1 MGLQPLGPPILAS
14 ETDGPADRWDPQT
27 REFIQMDP
35 PTHSPLWTA
44 PLFPLPSH
52 SRRCLSLASFPPAAC
67 PTGLSRPSGHLGRTG
82 RGRGTGP
89 SRDGGRGRER
99 VVRAGEAGARAPLRP
114 RAAPP
119 PRLHHRPLTQCST
132 RASCCASASSTLTAS
147 RPTGER
153 VGGALGSRSQAQD
166 L

>member
-1 MGLQPLGPPILAS
+1 
-14 ETDGPADRWDPQT
+14 
-27 REFIQMDP
+27 MDP
-35 PTHSPLWTA
+35 PTHTHTPLWTA

-67 PTGLSRPSGHLGRTG
+67 PTGLSRPNGHHGRTG

-89 SRDGGRGRER
+89 SHDGGRGQER
-99 VVRAGEAGARAPLRP
+99 VVRAGEAGAPARLRP

-119 PRLHHRPLTQCST
+119 PRLHHRPLTQFST
-132 RASCCASASSTLTAS
+132 RASCCASASSTLTGS
-147 RPTGER
+147 HPTGEL
-153 VGGALGSRSQAQD
+153 VGGALESRYQAQA